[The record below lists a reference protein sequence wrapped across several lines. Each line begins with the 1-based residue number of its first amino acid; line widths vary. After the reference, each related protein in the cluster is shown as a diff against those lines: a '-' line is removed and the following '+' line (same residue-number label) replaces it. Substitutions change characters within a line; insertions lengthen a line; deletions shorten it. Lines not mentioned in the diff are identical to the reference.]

1 MHIFTK
7 GLIVLLHL
15 GRAFERRRAITKDP
29 SISTFLSACYQKS
42 CNVSVKPI
50 VQQIKFTKERNA
62 EHFFGV
68 GVGVGVGL
76 RFHHIKPIW

>member
-7 GLIVLLHL
+7 GLIVFFHL
-15 GRAFERRRAITKDP
+15 GRAFERRRVITKDP
-29 SISTFLSACYQKS
+29 SISTFLSASYQKS

-50 VQQIKFTKERNA
+50 VQQIEFTKERNA
-62 EHFFGV
+62 ERFFGI
-68 GVGVGVGL
+68 GVGVGL